1 MKKTLAFLGV
11 ALVATGVMAES
22 KPIATG
28 SKPIQLSLTPDIA
41 LYDRSETINGLTLNI
56 WGENPQSAFALGIV
70 NGSTGQS
77 AGLSVGILNYADSY
91 KGLQWGVV
99 NYTKQDFAGWQGG
112 PFFGLVGSVLNYTGG
127 TMAGFQC
134 GVVNY
139 AGRLTGL
146 QLGLVNYA
154 TTAESGV
161 QIGVVN
167 VIPQNEWFTGL
178 PDALAPGMVL
188 VNWRF

>member
-1 MKKTLAFLGV
+1 MKKILVFMGV
-11 ALVATGVMAES
+11 AMVAIGAMA
-22 KPIATG
+22 G

-41 LYDRSETINGLTLNI
+41 IYDRSETINGLSLSI
-56 WGENPQSAFALGIV
+56 WGENPQTAFALGLV

-99 NYTKQDFAGWQGG
+99 NYTEQDFSGWQGG
-112 PFFGLVGSVLNYTGG
+112 PLCGLVVSVVNYTGG
-127 TMAGFQC
+127 TMTGFQC

-146 QLGLVNYA
+146 QLGVVNYA
-154 TTAESGV
+154 ATAASGV

-167 VIPQNEWFTGL
+167 VIPTNEWFTEL
-178 PDALAPGMVL
+178 PDNLAPGMVL